1 MTLTPRYAVREVATS
16 FRRNLL
22 MTVAAILTMWV
33 SLTLFGGAQLINQA
47 SRDASVQWR
56 GGVEL
61 NIFLRTDVTPGQ
73 VEAIGRQLDNMPE
86 VKRNSF
92 VNQQAAYREFKTLF
106 SNQPVYLDNVQATD
120 LPPSYRVVPKKAE
133 FVASIGDRFKGFP
146 GVYQVAYAKEY
157 IDAILKQTKR
167 QETVL
172 LVISVAVL
180 VAAVVLTFT
189 TIQLAIFARRREVG
203 VMKLVGA
210 TNWFI
215 RVPFMLEGLLEGLI
229 GGALAFATIYLARNG
244 FTGAATPTVGGQAST
259 LHVTAIEAIRT
270 GVLLIVS
277 GAAIGAIGSAIA
289 VRRFLTV

>member
-133 FVASIGDRFKGFP
+133 FVATIGDRFKGFP

-229 GGALAFATIYLARNG
+229 GGALAFVTIYLARNG
-244 FTGAATPTVGGQAST
+244 FTGAAAPTVVGQAST
-259 LHVTAIEAIRT
+259 LHVTTTEAIRT
-270 GVLLIVS
+270 GVLLILS
-277 GAAIGAIGSAIA
+277 GAAIGAVGSVIA